1 MGTGDEALEILRT
14 VLATDLPV
22 LVDADGLTVLAE
34 NLDLVRDR
42 QAPTLLTPT
51 PASSPGCRG
60 RRWATTGRP
69 RCVRWPPNWARRC
82 CSRAGSP
89 SSPPRRT
96 GVRQRCGI
104 VVGGHGRRGDVL
116 TGIAGSLLAAGLE
129 PVVAGACA
137 ARVHALAARQASGG
151 APVGAS
157 ALLAAVHPVIG
168 ELRGA

>member
-1 MGTGDEALEILRT
+1 MIDMVPSVAFATPPDMQASITSTRPRSRRARSRTPVGET
-14 VLATDLPV
+14 VLLKGRITLVATPEG
-22 LVDADGLTVLAE
+22 LVYGND
-34 NLDLVRDR
+34 
-42 QAPTLLTPT
+42 
-51 PASSPGCRG
+51 
-60 RRWATTGRP
+60 
-69 RCVRWPPNWARRC
+69 
-82 CSRAGSP
+82 AGS
-89 SSPPRRT
+89 SWAAT
-96 GVRQRCGI
+96 AGA
-104 VVGGHGRRGDVL
+104 GDVL